1 MSLQVG
7 GIWKN
12 QIGEGGGFGLEGI
25 ADNEKRDL
33 VFALLV
39 FVVQHVAH
47 VAGVH
52 A

>member
-7 GIWKN
+7 RIWKN
-12 QIGEGGGFGLEGI
+12 QIGESGGFGLEGI
-25 ADNEKRDL
+25 ADNKERNL